1 MKKLIYIFLIST
13 FSCIAVYFLYKKY
26 FYKVSGNAKYNSFLE
41 WRVKN
46 QFVLKN
52 FNFSQDDS
60 VIIESPFLLIDTIYR
75 SMEGPT
81 ASKTTYLTNNF
92 ANQLKAFFKP
102 ELIWITGYK
111 VEIFDENGNK
121 ISDDFMCHNNLN
133 IASRDVLPWKIK
145 TQGTDKRLFT
155 LTEGQTFLH
164 LPENMGIPV
173 MSDQLLRID
182 FQVLNH
188 NIPKINLKIKQVATI
203 FFKKDLNCSTDMK
216 PLFQQSIFVTKQ
228 LEGPI
233 GMFDTEPQNKLTA
246 LNLNNDEIK
255 VCCTKID
262 TTISSGFPFHDRY
275 HRKFTGHWILPD
287 TTEILSTYIN
297 PFLKLK
303 DSAKVYFFSAHVH
316 PFCESLQLFDNTDST
331 LVYSVNTINFTDKIG
346 LSYISSKGFNEGLKM
361 YNSHYYTLIS
371 KYRKTHPAKHT
382 AMATM
387 FLYLEEY

>member
-1 MKKLIYIFLIST
+1 MKKLIYIFLLGT
-13 FSCIAVYFLYKKY
+13 FSCIAIYFLFKKY
-26 FYKVSGNAKYNSFLE
+26 FYEVPGDAKYNSFLE

-46 QFVLKN
+46 QFILKDT
-52 FNFSQDDS
+52 NFSREES
-60 VIIESPFLLIDTIYR
+60 IHVESPLLLIDKIYR

-92 ANQLKAFFKP
+92 ASQLKAFFKP

-111 VEIFDENGNK
+111 VEIFDENGKK

-164 LPENMGIPV
+164 LPKNMGIPV

-188 NIPKINLKIKQVATI
+188 NIPNINLKIKQVVTI
-203 FFKKDLNCSTDMK
+203 FFRKDINCSTNMK

-233 GMFDTEPQNKLTA
+233 GMFDSEPQSKLMA
-246 LNLNNDEIK
+246 SNFNDDEIK
-255 VCCTKID
+255 VCCAKID
-262 TTISSGFPFHDRY
+262 TTISSGFPFYDKY
-275 HRKFTGHWILPD
+275 NRKFTGHWILPD
-287 TTEILSTYIN
+287 STEILSSYIN

-303 DSAKVYFFSAHVH
+303 DSANVYFFSAHVH
-316 PFCESLQLFDNTDST
+316 PFCESLQLFDNTNSSV
-331 LVYSVNTINFTDKIG
+331 VYSANAINFTDKIG
-346 LSYISSKGFNEGLKM
+346 LSYISSKAFYEGIKI
-361 YNSHYYTLIS
+361 YSSHFYTLRS
-371 KYRKTHPAKHT
+371 KYKKTHPARHT